1 MGQIRN
7 RKPIDMMDYEFQTWK
22 VVAISDKKGK
32 NNNQYWTC
40 ECQICHKTKDF
51 CGSEIRLGRTGE
63 CKHKVDKSNPFYQA
77 DGILSNKIINEIGN
91 RYGHLL
97 VESFAYT
104 KNSTAYWNCRCDCGH
119 TTIARGN
126 ALRQG
131 QIHSCGCL
139 NSWKEEEIVALLDKE
154 QIIYKREYIFED
166 LYDIRPLRFD
176 FAIFNRNNEL
186 LGLIEY
192 QGSQHYEDNPKFTNN
207 GKLQKHDQM
216 KREYCVN
223 HNIPLL
229 ELNKGSMLYT
239 TIMEWYMNINSLKS
253 PNK

>member
-1 MGQIRN
+1 MGQMRN
-7 RKPIDMMDYEFQTWK
+7 RKPIDMMGYEFQTWK
-22 VVAISDKKGK
+22 VIAISDKKGK

-40 ECQICHKTKDF
+40 ECQFCHKIKDL

-63 CKHKVDKSNPFYQA
+63 CRHNTNKAEKTKHTSSFYQTK
-77 DGILSNKIINEIGN
+77 DITSNKIINEIGN
-91 RYGHLL
+91 RYGRLL

-154 QIIYKREYIFED
+154 QIIYKREYTFED
-166 LYDIRPLRFD
+166 LYDVRPLRFD
-176 FAIFNRNNEL
+176 FAIFNNNNEL

-192 QGSQHYEDNPKFTNN
+192 QGIQHYENAYGFTNN

-216 KREYCVN
+216 KKDYCFN
-223 HNIPLL
+223 HHIPLL
-229 ELNKGSMLYT
+229 ELNKESILHT
-239 TIMEWYMNINSLKS
+239 AIMDWYMNINS
-253 PNK
+253 